1 MGAGASISRQETP
14 EQKAARE
21 SEEAAAAL
29 LKLSR
34 QQQTG
39 QQQTGQ
45 QQTGQQQQQ
54 HGGKKIQAT
63 RNSPQKICETQIEMG
78 KKILRT
84 KTRKAAMK
92 LLRKVPH
99 MREGNSQKGI
109 NWWLYIQSVP
119 EKDRTKIINNSA
131 KPMMEACIQKY
142 TRKSS

>member
-21 SEEAAAAL
+21 RKEAAAAL
-29 LKLSR
+29 LNLSR
-34 QQQTG
+34 

>member
-1 MGAGASISRQETP
+1 MGAIISREGNH
-14 EQKAARE
+14 
-21 SEEAAAAL
+21 AAATAL

-34 QQQTG
+34 G
-39 QQQTGQ
+39 QQ

-54 HGGKKIQAT
+54 TGQHGGKKRQAT
-63 RNSPQKICETQIEMG
+63 RNSPQKICKTQIEMG

-109 NWWLYIQSVP
+109 NWWEYIQSVP

>member
-34 QQQTG
+34 
-39 QQQTGQ
+39 Q

-142 TRKSS
+142 TRKCS

>member
-1 MGAGASISRQETP
+1 MGAIISIQETP

-21 SEEAAAAL
+21 REEAAAAL
-29 LKLSR
+29 LKLS
-34 QQQTG
+34 G
-39 QQQTGQ
+39 
-45 QQTGQQQQQ
+45 Q
-54 HGGKKIQAT
+54 HGGKKRQAT

-84 KTRKAAMK
+84 KTRNAAMK

-99 MREGNSQKGI
+99 MRDGNSQKGI
-109 NWWLYIQSVP
+109 NWWEYIQSVP